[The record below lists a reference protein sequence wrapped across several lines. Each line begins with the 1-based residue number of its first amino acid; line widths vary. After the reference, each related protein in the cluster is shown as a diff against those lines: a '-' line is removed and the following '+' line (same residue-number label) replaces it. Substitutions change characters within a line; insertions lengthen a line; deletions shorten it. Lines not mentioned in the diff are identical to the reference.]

1 MGFMWRYM
9 KQYPGRVVMALI
21 GSLAFVLVTVGLPTF
36 LSYIINNAIIPGS
49 RERLYT
55 YVIGMF
61 ILIAIGFSGQ
71 ILSRYFVSNLANTM
85 VRDIRNDIFDKIQR
99 LSFHEFQEL
108 GVPSLT
114 TRITTDAFILMQF
127 SIMLLSMG
135 LTAPIMIVASVS
147 MIFNLSLDLGL
158 QVLTVVPL
166 ILLIIF
172 IVVRLTLP
180 LSKQQQ
186 TSLDHINRIQRENIT
201 GLRVIRAF
209 NREPLQEERFED
221 VNSAYRGLSTR
232 LFQIVGSTQPAFA
245 LLIHGALALVIWFG
259 AQQIATSALQ
269 VGDLVAFIEYVFEAL
284 FSFTLFSNIFMMY
297 PRAQVSANRL
307 QEIFNTPITIQSP
320 ENGITETDGSGTLEF
335 RHVDFSYPDADEPV
349 LRDISF
355 TSKAGETVAFIG
367 STGSGK
373 STIVKLIPRFY
384 DVTKGQILLDGVDL
398 RDMDLDVLRDKIG
411 YTPQR
416 ANLFT
421 GDIADNLRYGKENAD
436 QGDLQRATDVSQA
449 SEFISRTP
457 AGYETYLAEGGSNL
471 SGGQKQRL
479 SIARSVIGD
488 HEVYIFDDSF
498 SALDYKTDATVRS
511 KLARETANATT
522 VIVAQRV
529 STIMHAD
536 QIIVLD
542 HGRIAAKGTHKEL
555 LETSDLYYE
564 IASSQLSEEEL
575 KHA

>member
-1 MGFMWRYM
+1 MGLMWQYM
-9 KQYPGRVVMALI
+9 KRYPVRLVMALI

-36 LSYIINNAIIPGS
+36 LSFVINKALIPGS
-49 RERLYT
+49 HERLYM

-85 VRDIRNDIFDKIQR
+85 VRDIRNDIFTKIQR

-114 TRITTDAFILMQF
+114 TRLTTDAFILMQF
-127 SIMLLSMG
+127 AIMLLSMG

-147 MIFNLSLDLGL
+147 MIFNLSLELGV
-158 QVLTVVPL
+158 QVLSVVPI

-172 IVVRLTLP
+172 IVVRITLP
-180 LSKQQQ
+180 LSRKQQ
-186 TSLDHINRIQRENIT
+186 TALDHINRIQRENIT

-209 NREPLQEERFED
+209 NREPLQEERFEE
-221 VNSAYRGLSTR
+221 VNSNYRGLSTR
-232 LFQIVGSTQPAFA
+232 LFQSVGSTQPAFTF
-245 LLIHGALALVIWFG
+245 LIHTALALVIWFG
-259 AQQIATSALQ
+259 AKQIQTNALQ

-307 QEIFNTPITIQSP
+307 QEIIDTPITIKSP
-320 ENGITETDGSGTLEF
+320 ENGVTETDGSGTLEF

-398 RDMDLDVLRDKIG
+398 RDMDLETLRDKIG

-421 GDIADNLRYGKENAD
+421 GDIADNLRYGKEDASQED
-436 QGDLQRATDVSQA
+436 FHRATDISQA
-449 SEFISRTP
+449 HEFISRTTS
-457 AGYETYLAEGGSNL
+457 GYNTYLAEGGSNL

-498 SALDYKTDATVRS
+498 SALDYKTDAAVRQ
-511 KLARETANATT
+511 KLARETKDATT

-542 HGRIAAKGTHKEL
+542 HGTIAAKGTHKEL